1 MKTKFIIVTAI
12 IFVLNGKAFGQY
24 CTTDNRYTEV
34 QFFDSTKIIRGGDIQ
49 YGIAQDWQGNPDILL
64 MDIYYPHLTVDVSP
78 KRPFIMMFHGGAF
91 QAGDKRQGDIVDVC
105 LELAK
110 RGFVCASVGYRL
122 GNDNSE
128 YSDYKARYRAMQD
141 GHAAMR
147 YIVKNAATL
156 RIDTSWIFVGG
167 QSAGSVLSQGMV
179 YADQSELDSISLLFD
194 TTAISVE
201 LGGLFTSGNT
211 LTDTYSIK
219 GIFNNWGG
227 VLSNEIDIDEMVPTI
242 AFHGALDTIV
252 LIDEKSYTH
261 LTMYGS
267 RKMYHD
273 FVANNV
279 CYELTVDPT
288 GEHGIY
294 RGPEESKFRAQR
306 ASCFFKSIF
315 CNSCSD
321 FYATETIPSN
331 CSSNVTS
338 DGNHYESNIIKVYPN
353 PFENSF
359 SIQGID
365 GTLDITIYN
374 CFGQLVYKDKVFNGI
389 VQTDLIPGLYFLKI
403 KQVDSIKSFTT
414 KLIKN

>member
-1 MKTKFIIVTAI
+1 MKNKILILTTVFFA
-12 IFVLNGKAFGQY
+12 LSGRAFGQY
-24 CTTDNRYTEV
+24 CTSDSRYTEV
-34 QFFDSTKIIRGGDIQ
+34 QFFESTEIIRGGNIQ
-49 YGIAQDWQGNPDILL
+49 YGIAQDWQGNPDTLL
-64 MDIYYPHLTVDVSP
+64 MDIYYPNLVIDTSS

-105 LELAK
+105 MELAQ

-128 YSDYKARYRAMQD
+128 YSDYKARYRAIQD

-147 YIVKNAATL
+147 YVVNNANAV

-179 YADQSELDSISLLFD
+179 YADQSELDSISLLLN
-194 TTAISVE
+194 TTAMSVE

-211 LTDTYSIK
+211 LTNTYTIK
-219 GIFNNWGG
+219 GVFNNWGG
-227 VLSNEIDIDEMVPTI
+227 VPSNEIDIDEMIPTV
-242 AFHGALDTIV
+242 AFHGELDTIV
-252 LIDEKSYTH
+252 LIEEKIYAH
-261 LTMYGS
+261 FTMNGS
-267 RKMYHD
+267 RKMYNEL
-273 FVANNV
+273 VANNV

-288 GEHGIY
+288 GDHGIY
-294 RGPEESKFRAQR
+294 RSDRGKFRAQR

-315 CNSCSD
+315 CNSCST
-321 FYATETIPSN
+321 FYTTDSIPPN
-331 CSSNVTS
+331 CSLPLSVDENNPGSN
-338 DGNHYESNIIKVYPN
+338 IKVYPN

-365 GTLDITIYN
+365 GTLEMKIYN
-374 CFGQLVYKDKVFNGI
+374 CYGQLVYKDEVSNGI
-389 VQTDLIPGLYFLKI
+389 IQIDLMPGIFFLNI
-403 KQVDSIKSFTT
+403 KQVESNKSFTT